1 MTVVCSYASLLQQF
15 PKRRLDRS
23 LHALLQKQAVL
34 CLFSFAFPARLRCRS
49 TQCSF
54 AAKEDALLWSVS
66 VDDQPILPSATLCVE
81 EGKAFLWSSC
91 LCVEEGKAF
100 LWSCCLCVKDGRVLL
115 WSCRLCSVG
124 RLGRLDRAVRSFGW

>member
-23 LHALLQKQAVL
+23 LHALLQKQSVL
-34 CLFSFAFPARLRCRS
+34 CLFSFALPARLRRRS

-66 VDDQPILPSATLCVE
+66 VDDQPALPSATLCVE
-81 EGKAFLWSSC
+81 EGRRSDRLAKQMEKKVLYLVVSNPGIPLVSIGVWG
-91 LCVEEGKAF
+91 EE
-100 LWSCCLCVKDGRVLL
+100 
-115 WSCRLCSVG
+115 
-124 RLGRLDRAVRSFGW
+124 